1 MALEEAGFAPMIGN
15 ALLANP
21 AQETGRPGS
30 AGKYALITDDAG
42 EARKILQRVRQIENK
57 EGSQCR
63 VIVTSPRVAEGVDFR
78 FVRQVHV
85 LDPWFNMSRLEQVVG
100 RGMRTCSHSAL
111 DKSDQNCT
119 V

>member
-1 MALEEAGFAPMIGN
+1 M
-15 ALLANP
+15 
-21 AQETGRPGS
+21 
-30 AGKYALITDDAG
+30 ITDDATD
-42 EARKILQRVRQIENK
+42 ARKILQRVRQIENK
-57 EGSQCR
+57 EGALCR

-100 RGMRTCSHSAL
+100 RGMRTCSHAAL

-119 V
+119 VYFHVCRLRENRECLDEFL